1 MSSNKDNDGVLI
13 VPDEALEGVT
23 LQREGYQVTGFMAA
37 NYVGTTEEE
46 KQENETAFIANV
58 EDGEESYLS
67 IHGLS
72 VMTRQALY
80 AASVGLGAS
89 IIFLGLYLG
98 IVFLISSAAL
108 LALKVLS
115 ESTDNRARYTILRKI
130 GADEKMISRALF
142 EQSAFYFLLPL
153 LLAVIHSIFG
163 LKVADY
169 LLKTM
174 GQSQMTM
181 PIIATAALLVLIYG
195 GYFLITYWG
204 NKRIIREK

>member
-1 MSSNKDNDGVLI
+1 M
-13 VPDEALEGVT
+13 
-23 LQREGYQVTGFMAA
+23 
-37 NYVGTTEEE
+37 
-46 KQENETAFIANV
+46 
-58 EDGEESYLS
+58 
-67 IHGLS
+67 
-72 VMTRQALY
+72 
-80 AASVGLGAS
+80 
-89 IIFLGLYLG
+89 
-98 IVFLISSAAL
+98 ISSAAL

-204 NKRIIREK
+204 SKRIIREK